1 MPLSGADVKVILL
14 KADESSKPKVYALPE
29 PGSYLILSTN
39 TSMSFSV
46 TLGIAV
52 ARSKVVVEPS
62 PVKESF
68 FANPLNVGFGA
79 SPK

>member
-1 MPLSGADVKVILL
+1 
-14 KADESSKPKVYALPE
+14 
-29 PGSYLILSTN
+29 
-39 TSMSFSV
+39 MSFSV

-68 FANPLNVGFGA
+68 FANLDDLKSSSLSLRHPVI
-79 SPK
+79 